1 MVDPPKATDNHEGN
15 DECKDAG
22 WARHELNRMRRYD
35 ERQAELCEAET
46 NNDVGKRF
54 EPMR

>member
-1 MVDPPKATDNHEGN
+1 MVDPPKATDNHEGK

-22 WARHELNRMRRYD
+22 GSCHELNRMRRYD
-35 ERQAELCEAET
+35 ERQAELCETET

-54 EPMR
+54 EPVR